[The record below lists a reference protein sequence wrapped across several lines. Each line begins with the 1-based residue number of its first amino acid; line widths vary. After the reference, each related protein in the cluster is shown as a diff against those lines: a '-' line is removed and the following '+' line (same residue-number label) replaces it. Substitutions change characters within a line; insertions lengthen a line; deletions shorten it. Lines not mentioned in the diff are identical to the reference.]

1 MDRLRIISLLPAATE
16 IIYLLGL
23 EKFLVGVSHACN
35 YPKEAR
41 FLPKITSTSTTNSL
55 SSKQINDK
63 VLQRKHSGQG
73 VFHLNEKV
81 LKELKPNLILT
92 QEICE
97 VCAVSWTEVKKA
109 ARVLESGIMNN
120 ESGLKIVS
128 LEPESIEDI
137 LENILLVGEVCNK
150 RDKASEEVSKLKER
164 LRNIELRLKQLS
176 GGDKKKVLM
185 VEWLEPLMV
194 AGHWVPEMVERAGG
208 INVKTIVG
216 DKSYTISV
224 EEIVESPPDLVVF
237 APCGFDIERTLREK
251 RVIEDLRLRIK
262 DLRIEYF
269 LMNGDAYL
277 TRPGPRIIDGVEI
290 LAEILHPKVFTRE
303 HSIKDWREV

>member
-1 MDRLRIISLLPAATE
+1 MDGLRIISLLPAATE

-23 EKFLVGVSHACN
+23 EKFLVGVSRACN
-35 YPKEAR
+35 YPKDAS
-41 FLPKITSTSTTNSL
+41 FLPKITSTSITNSL

-73 VFHLNEKV
+73 VFHLDEKV

-164 LRNIELRLKQLS
+164 LRNIELRLKQLT
-176 GGDKKKVLM
+176 GGNKKKVLM

-194 AGHWVPEMVERAGG
+194 AGHWVPEMVEKAGG
-208 INVKTIVG
+208 VNVKTKVG
-216 DKSYTISV
+216 DKSYTIKM
-224 EEIVESPPDLVVF
+224 EEIVESIPDLVTF
-237 APCGFDIERTLREK
+237 APCGFNIERTLREK
-251 RVIEDLRLRIK
+251 NLINDFIATVGLDKTKYYLL
-262 DLRIEYF
+262 
-269 LMNGDAYL
+269 NGDAYL

-290 LAEILHPKVFTRE
+290 LAEILHQKVFRRE
-303 HSIKDWREV
+303 RSIKDWREI